1 MRAALVSLTI
11 AAALAAATFNSAA
24 QTAAT
29 GSAYPARPIRLLIP
43 FPPGGGA
50 DISGRLIAKAL
61 TDRWNVQFVVD
72 NRPGGSNIIA
82 TEIVARSNADGYTL
96 LMATATHAINP
107 SMFAK
112 RPYDENKDFVP
123 IVVVSNSPNLIA
135 VNLNAPMKTLGD
147 FVAYAKANP
156 GKMNYGTGGHAT
168 HQHMAIEMFRAV
180 ADINITHV
188 PYKGGVPAVNDTIGG
203 QLMMVSTSVPALAP
217 YIKSGRLRSIAVTS
231 LKRSSMMPDVPTIAE
246 QGFPGFNINYWLGL
260 IGPANL
266 PPAVVAKINQDVN
279 AALKSPEV
287 RDQFLAQGAEPAG
300 GTPQE
305 FDALIKRESKE
316 WITMVKKAGIKA
328 Q

>member
-1 MRAALVSLTI
+1 MRAVVTYAI
-11 AAALAAATFNSAA
+11 AAAVAAVFAAASSSSVA
-24 QTAAT
+24 QT
-29 GSAYPARPIRLLIP
+29 YPARPVRLLIP

-61 TDRWNVQFVVD
+61 TDRWNTSVVVD

-82 TEIVARSNADGYTL
+82 TEIVARSNPDGYTL

-107 SMFAK
+107 SMFLK
-112 RPYDENKDFVP
+112 RPYDEYKDFVP
-123 IVVVSNSPNLIA
+123 IVIVSNSPNLIA
-135 VNLNAPMKTLGD
+135 VNLYAPIKNLGD
-147 FVAYAKANP
+147 FVAFAKSNP

-168 HQHMAIEMFRAV
+168 HQHMAVEMFRAV
-180 ADINITHV
+180 TGIDITQV
-188 PYKGGVPAVNDTIGG
+188 PYKGGVPAINDTIGG
-203 QLMMVSTSVPALAP
+203 QLMMTSTSVPALAP
-217 YIKSGRLRSIAVTS
+217 YVKSGRLRSIAVTS
-231 LKRSSMMPDVPTIAE
+231 LKRSSLMPEVPTIAE
-246 QGFPGFNINYWLGL
+246 QGYPGFNINYWLGL

-305 FDALIKRESKE
+305 FDALIKREITE
-316 WITMVKKAGIKA
+316 WIAMVKKANLKP

>member
-11 AAALAAATFNSAA
+11 AAALAAASLNGAA
-24 QTAAT
+24 QN
-29 GSAYPARPIRLLIP
+29 YPARPIRLLIP

-61 TDRWNVQFVVD
+61 TDRRNVQFVVD

-107 SMFAK
+107 SMFVK

-168 HQHMAIEMFRAV
+168 HQHMAIEMFRTV

-260 IGPANL
+260 IRPANL

-279 AALKSPEV
+279 AALKLPEV

>member
-11 AAALAAATFNSAA
+11 AAALAAASLNGAA
-24 QTAAT
+24 QN
-29 GSAYPARPIRLLIP
+29 YPARPIRLLIP

-107 SMFAK
+107 SMFVK

-279 AALKSPEV
+279 AALKLPEV

>member
-1 MRAALVSLTI
+1 MHASIVTLALT
-11 AAALAAATFNSAA
+11 AMLAAASMHGAA
-24 QTAAT
+24 Q
-29 GSAYPARPIRLLIP
+29 SYPVRPIRLLIP

-50 DISGRLIAKAL
+50 DISGRLIGKAL
-61 TDRWNVQFVVD
+61 TDRWNVQIVVD

-82 TEIVARSNADGYTL
+82 TEIVARSNPDGYTL

-112 RPYDENKDFVP
+112 RPYDEHRDFAP
-123 IVVVSNSPNLIA
+123 IVIVSNSPNLIA
-135 VNLNAPMKTLGD
+135 VNLGTPIRNLGE
-147 FVAYAKANP
+147 FVGFAKKFP

-168 HQHMAIEMFRAV
+168 HQHMAIELFRAV
-180 ADINITHV
+180 AGINITHV

-217 YIKSGRLRSIAVTS
+217 YVKSGRLRSIAVTS
-231 LKRSSMMPDVPTIAE
+231 GKRSTFMPDVPTIAE
-246 QGFPGFNINYWLGL
+246 QGYPGFDVNYWLGL

-266 PPAVVAKINQDVN
+266 PAAVVAKINKDVN
-279 AALKSPEV
+279 AALGAAEV

-305 FDALIKRESKE
+305 FDGLIKREIKE
-316 WITMVKKAGIKA
+316 WIAMVKKAGI
-328 Q
+328 QSQ